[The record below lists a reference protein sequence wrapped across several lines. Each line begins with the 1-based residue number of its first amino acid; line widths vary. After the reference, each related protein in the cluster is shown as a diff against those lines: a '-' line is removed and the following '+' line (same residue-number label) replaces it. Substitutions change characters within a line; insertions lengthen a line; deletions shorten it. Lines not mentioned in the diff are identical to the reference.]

1 VSRLA
6 RANLILFALLIAHTL
21 DHAFNQP
28 SRTLPAS
35 ADFIGIAGF
44 VLVAASA
51 TLALRRSPLAP
62 QASFLAGS
70 LTALGVVAIH
80 LLPDWWGFVSDP
92 FWDLH
97 ANALSWLILL
107 GLLAAALAV
116 AAAGAAELRRVP
128 AAGTP

>member
-6 RANLILFALLIAHTL
+6 RANLILFALLIAHTI
-21 DHAFNQP
+21 DHAVNQP

-44 VLVAASA
+44 ILVAASA

-62 QASFLAGS
+62 QASFFAGS

-128 AAGTP
+128 AASTP